1 MAIVDSS
8 ETSIIKRIEG
18 LTPDM
23 IQEVIDFIDFLKLK
37 RMDKLNGDKGA
48 LLVQQETL
56 RRIWESEAEDL
67 YDQQEDRAT
76 AG

>member
-1 MAIVDSS
+1 MKEVKNMAIVDSG

-56 RRIWESEAEDL
+56 HRIWESEAEDL
-67 YDQQEDRAT
+67 YEL
-76 AG
+76 

>member
-8 ETSIIKRIEG
+8 QTSIIKRIEG

-37 RMDKLNGDKGA
+37 RMDKLNSDNGA
-48 LLVQQETL
+48 LLLQQESL
-56 RRIWESEAEDL
+56 RRIWESDAEDFYEL
-67 YDQQEDRAT
+67 
-76 AG
+76 

>member
-23 IQEVIDFIDFLKLK
+23 IQEVIEFIDFLKLK

-56 RRIWESEAEDL
+56 HRIWESEAEDL
-67 YDQQEDRAT
+67 YEL
-76 AG
+76 

>member
-8 ETSIIKRIEG
+8 QTSIIKRIEG

-37 RMDKLNGDKGA
+37 RMDKLNSDNGG
-48 LLVQQETL
+48 LLLQQESL
-56 RRIWESEAEDL
+56 RRIWESDAEDL
-67 YDQQEDRAT
+67 YEL
-76 AG
+76 

>member
-1 MAIVDSS
+1 MKEVKIMAIVDSS

-56 RRIWESEAEDL
+56 HRIWESEAEDL
-67 YDQQEDRAT
+67 YEL
-76 AG
+76 

>member
-23 IQEVIDFIDFLKLK
+23 IQEVIDFIDFLKLR

-67 YDQQEDRAT
+67 YEL
-76 AG
+76 

>member
-23 IQEVIDFIDFLKLK
+23 IQEVIDFIVL
-37 RMDKLNGDKGA
+37 
-48 LLVQQETL
+48 
-56 RRIWESEAEDL
+56 IS
-67 YDQQEDRAT
+67 AT
-76 AG
+76 E

>member
-56 RRIWESEAEDL
+56 HRIWESEAEDL
-67 YDQQEDRAT
+67 YEL
-76 AG
+76 

>member
-23 IQEVIDFIDFLKLK
+23 IQEVIDFIDFLKLR

-48 LLVQQETL
+48 LLVQQESL

-67 YDQQEDRAT
+67 YEL
-76 AG
+76 